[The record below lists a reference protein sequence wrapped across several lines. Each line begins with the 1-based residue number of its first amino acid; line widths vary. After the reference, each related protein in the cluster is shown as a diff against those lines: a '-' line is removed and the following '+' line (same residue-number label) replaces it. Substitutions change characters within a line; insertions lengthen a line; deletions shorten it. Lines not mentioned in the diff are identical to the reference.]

1 MKNSKSYEKMM
12 HLTPQTVADFK
23 MINYL
28 ELFPSLEELKTTP
41 QDKIFH
47 AEGDVWIHTEM
58 VCNELINLKEYQ
70 AASKDEQFIMF
81 YSALLHDISKPA
93 CTKIEDS
100 GKITSAGHSKRGEID
115 VRIDLWKK
123 EVPFDLRENICSII
137 AAHQVPFFVFNQK
150 PNLEGK
156 IRTPEFMAISLSWE
170 LKLNL
175 LIPVAKSDMRGRIY
189 FDKQKCLDDIEIFE
203 ILCKEIDCYDKPFE
217 FISNNAKIKYFESM
231 GSTDPR
237 SDFFKNT
244 KSDVIVLSGLPASG
258 KDTYIKNNYPNLPV
272 ISFDDARK
280 KFNIRHG
287 QNEGQAIHWAIDQA
301 KEHLRKSEPFIWNAT
316 HISSEMRQK
325 TLSLLMDYDAN
336 IKIVYLEQ
344 PFDMLMSRNTA
355 RDSTLKNKTIEQMLF
370 KWSVPSKKEAH
381 EVDYLVNLKNEMN
394 KKAKP

>member
-1 MKNSKSYEKMM
+1 MKNNFYQEMLN
-12 HLTPQTVADFK
+12 LTPEQTNQFQ
-23 MINYL
+23 MNNYL
-28 ELFPSLEELKTTP
+28 ELFPHLEVLKTTP

-58 VCNELINLKEYQ
+58 VCNELINLPEYQ
-70 AASKDEQFIMF
+70 NADKQNKFVMF

-123 EVPFDLRENICSII
+123 EVPFDVRESICSII

-150 PNLEGK
+150 PNLSGK
-156 IRTPEFMAISLSWE
+156 TRSPEFMAISLSWE
-170 LKLNL
+170 LSLNC
-175 LIPVAKSDMRGRIY
+175 LIPVAKADMRGRTY
-189 FDKQKCLDDIEIFE
+189 FDKQKCLDDIELFE
-203 ILCKEIDCYDKPFE
+203 ILTKELGCYEKPFD
-217 FISNNAKIKYFESM
+217 FVSNNAKIKYFESM
-231 GSTDPR
+231 GDTDPN

-244 KSDVIVLSGLPASG
+244 KSNVIVLSGLPASG
-258 KDTYIKNNYPNLPV
+258 KDSYIALNHPDMPV

-280 KFNIRHG
+280 KFNIKHG

-325 TLSLLMDYDAN
+325 TLSLLLDYDAN
-336 IKIVYLEQ
+336 INLVYLEQ
-344 PFDMLMSRNTA
+344 PFDTLMSRNSA

-381 EVDYLVNLKNEMN
+381 NVDYLINLKNGLN
-394 KKAKP
+394 KRIKP